1 MKNFNNKAQPK
12 PSKAEAKAKE
22 HLISVGLYGRSVS
35 IISNAFRLTS
45 MIRNFSEKNLFKE
58 FNLSFSGF
66 VVMWVMW
73 VWGDLETAKLAKNA
87 GIAKSTLTGILIT
100 LEKHGYC
107 QRVPHSDDAR
117 RVVVHI
123 TPAGEELMEKL
134 FPKFHEIEDLAVSE
148 LTDEEFETTIDSFR
162 TMLNTMENFINND
175 KSKS

>member
-1 MKNFNNKAQPK
+1 LATIGVDTPL
-12 PSKAEAKAKE
+12 SKGSIFDRYE
-22 HLISVGLYGRSVS
+22 RSVS
-35 IISNAFRLTS
+35 VILIITRLTS
-45 MIRNFSEKNLFKE
+45 IIKNYSEKNLFKE

-66 VVMWVMW
+66 VVMRLIW

-87 GIAKSTLTGILIT
+87 GIAKSTLSGILIT

-117 RVVVHI
+117 KVVVHI
-123 TPAGEELMEKL
+123 TSAGEKLMEKL

-162 TMLNTMENFINND
+162 TMLNTMEKIRNR
-175 KSKS
+175 SV

>member
-1 MKNFNNKAQPK
+1 MEKINNKAQPK
-12 PSKAEAKAKE
+12 PSKDEAKAKE

-87 GIAKSTLTGILIT
+87 GIAKSTLTGILKT

-107 QRVPHSDDAR
+107 KRIPHSSDAR

-123 TPAGEELMEKL
+123 TKAGEELMEKI
-134 FPKFHEIEDLAVSE
+134 FPKFHEIEDMAVSD
-148 LTDEEFETTIDSFR
+148 LTSDEFEATIDSLR
-162 TMLNTMENFINND
+162 TMLSTMEKFVYRN
-175 KSKS
+175 KSK

>member
-1 MKNFNNKAQPK
+1 MEKINNKAQPK
-12 PSKAEAKAKE
+12 PSKDEAKAKE

-107 QRVPHSDDAR
+107 QRLAHPNDAR
-117 RVVVHI
+117 RVIVHI
-123 TPAGEELMEKL
+123 NKAGEELMEKV
-134 FPKFHEIEDLAVSE
+134 FSKYHKIEDVAVSD
-148 LTDEEFETTIDSFR
+148 LTSDEFETTIDSLR
-162 TMLNTMENFINND
+162 TMLHTMEEFTNKDNI
-175 KSKS
+175 

>member
-1 MKNFNNKAQPK
+1 M
-12 PSKAEAKAKE
+12 
-22 HLISVGLYGRSVS
+22 
-35 IISNAFRLTS
+35 
-45 MIRNFSEKNLFKE
+45 
-58 FNLSFSGF
+58 
-66 VVMWVMW
+66 
-73 VWGDLETAKLAKNA
+73 
-87 GIAKSTLTGILIT
+87 TGILIT

-107 QRVPHSDDAR
+107 QRVPHSEDAR

>member
-1 MKNFNNKAQPK
+1 MLTTLHTEDTLLQANK
-12 PSKAEAKAKE
+12 
-22 HLISVGLYGRSVS
+22 HDLNGRSVS

-45 MIRNFSEKNLFKE
+45 IIRNYAEKHVFKQ

-66 VVMWVMW
+66 VVMWVLW

-107 QRVPHSDDAR
+107 QRLSHPSDAR

-123 TPAGEELMEKL
+123 SSTGEELMEKV
-134 FPKFHEIEDLAVSE
+134 FSKYHEIEDVAVSD
-148 LTDEEFETTIDSFR
+148 LTDDEFETTIDSLG
-162 TMLNTMENFINND
+162 TMLQTMEEFTN
-175 KSKS
+175 KSK